1 MYIKEKWP
9 NSNFNAKVGSNFTEY
24 KINTHIFAQDFQNL
38 AQWVKILQIWSHWWW
53 AWARGEGVVIQVTF
67 ILAKHPFTKLTF

>member
-38 AQWVKILQIWSHWWW
+38 AQWVKI
-53 AWARGEGVVIQVTF
+53 R
-67 ILAKHPFTKLTF
+67 